1 MKDFDEMR
9 NIDIELENKPSV
21 KPRKE
26 KKRGGFF
33 GKLGIWLLG
42 LILGVVGALGGLGF
56 CGWYIVARMPL
67 QSATNKVGGIIGT
80 NIDLSK
86 YIDSAYSEKTVVN
99 LVGDV
104 VSAVKSISTGEGT
117 LNTLNAISPAVG
129 NLVRGEDGTGG
140 LVQTLASLAI
150 IVDGNALMD
159 KRLVK
164 PAGTED
170 SEENKNVYLGDYI
183 LSCVNNAS
191 LGDML
196 SSMGYDMNDVLMTLC
211 YGTEGV
217 DYTYTPEGEIVM
229 LGEATKLTVGGFI
242 GEDLNEKILNLPID
256 TFLTD
261 IDFPSDALMC
271 TLAYGPEYRY
281 EKELDLDGNVIM
293 KQVFYTCSQDSEG
306 NFVLLDDEGK
316 DVTANILDG
325 EPYQAINLKHIVKEA
340 EAEGEEGVE
349 ETRYLL
355 YSATENKYFAFADE
369 EYSKVVSFKKN
380 TVGDLRD
387 SETLIEKM
395 YVKDLL
401 KVDETDERVMIA
413 LCYGTKGVDWEYNNE
428 DKIEMLNG
436 KNPRT
441 VKDLKDGNLF
451 NTLTLK
457 DLLGE
462 DVETN
467 MILHSLANK
476 TIEELPAAMN
486 ELTFDDIFPDHIYEF
501 EKDGNGD
508 YVLDGNGNKIPLYE
522 TGENGEQVQKVSA
535 MWNYLFDN
543 PNTTHQERPNE
554 YYLLGHDI
562 DHPGVD
568 QMIENMQSNM
578 QTATLEKLVRDDLVH
593 FSDDP
598 TTPENEAERDK
609 DLFLNDDT
617 QKQLLVN
624 GELKYVRE
632 MTIIEMI
639 NWALNG

>member
-9 NIDIELENKPSV
+9 NIDVELEKKPSK

-26 KKRGGFF
+26 KKGGFW
-33 GKLGIWLLG
+33 GKFLCVFLG
-42 LILGVVGALGGLGF
+42 LVIGLIAGIGGLGF
-56 CGWYIVARMPL
+56 FGWYVVAKMPIDK
-67 QSATNKVGGIIGT
+67 ATGKIGKIIGT
-80 NIDLSK
+80 DIDYTQ
-86 YIDSAYSEKTVVN
+86 YISPAYGEKTIAN
-99 LVGDV
+99 LVGDTI
-104 VSAVKSISTGEGT
+104 SAVDSVAKGEGT
-117 LNTLNAISPAVG
+117 LNSLNAISPLVG
-129 NLVRGEDGTGG
+129 KLVCGEDGTGG
-140 LVQTLASLAI
+140 LVATFSGLSI
-150 IVDGNALMD
+150 PVDGTQLMN
-159 KRLVK
+159 RLLVK
-164 PAGTED
+164 PAGTPD
-170 SEENKNVYLGDYI
+170 SDENKNVYFGDYI
-183 LSCVNNAS
+183 FSCFNEAPLGDFLSS
-191 LGDML
+191 LGYATNDMIK
-196 SSMGYDMNDVLMTLC
+196 TLC
-211 YGTEGV
+211 YGEQNV
-217 DYTYTPEGEIVM
+217 DYIYDENGAIQMINGAE
-229 LGEATKLTVGGFI
+229 KLTIGGFL
-242 GEDLNEKILNLPID
+242 GEDLNDKILGLPID
-256 TFLTD
+256 AFLTD
-261 IDFPSDALMC
+261 IEFPTDVLMC

-293 KQVFYTCSQDSEG
+293 KQVFYEYVETAGGFILQ
-306 NFVLLDDEGK
+306 DDEGN
-316 DVTANILDG
+316 DVTANIVEG
-325 EPYQAINLKHIVKEA
+325 EPTQPITLTHIVKQT
-340 EAEGEEGVE
+340 EEE
-349 ETRYLL
+349 TITQTRYLL
-355 YSATENKYFAFADE
+355 YSATDNKYYSFDDA
-369 EYSKVVSFKKN
+369 EYSDITYFKKN
-380 TVGDLRD
+380 TVGDLSN
-387 SETLIEKM
+387 SESLIEKM

-413 LCYGTKGVDWEYNNE
+413 LCYGTEGSDWKFN
-428 DKIEMLNG
+428 DDGKIEMLNG
-436 KNPRT
+436 KKPRT
-441 VKDLKDGNLF
+441 VKELKDGNLF

-462 DVETN
+462 DVEMN

-476 TIEELPAAMN
+476 TIEELPSAMN

-522 TGENGEQVQKVSA
+522 TGENGQQVQKVSA

-562 DHPGVD
+562 NHPGVD
-568 QMIENMQSNM
+568 QMIENMRENM

-598 TTPENEAERDK
+598 TTPENEAEADK

-639 NWALNG
+639 SWAINS